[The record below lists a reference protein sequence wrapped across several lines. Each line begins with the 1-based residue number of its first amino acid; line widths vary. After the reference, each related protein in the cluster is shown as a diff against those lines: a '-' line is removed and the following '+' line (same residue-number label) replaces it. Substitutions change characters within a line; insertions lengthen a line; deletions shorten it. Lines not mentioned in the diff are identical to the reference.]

1 MAGSKF
7 DVKFSSINVTLVLKN
22 AQNRYKA
29 KKIPDYNMTHRV
41 AVLDQDLCQPQKCGL
56 ECIKYCPVNKSGA
69 ECVTINE
76 ESKKAQI
83 DEDICNG
90 CGICVK
96 VCPFDAITIVN
107 LASELATDKI
117 HQYGMNSFRLY
128 KLPTPKK
135 GEVVGL
141 LGRNGMGKSTV
152 VNILSGNLKPNL
164 GRYENPP
171 EWDEILKHYSGTELK
186 QHFEKIKQKEIRASI
201 KPQQVHHLAQAFD
214 GTGKELLD
222 KYDER
227 GVSRELIKTLGLEN
241 SMEQSLKEL
250 SGGELQRIAV
260 AASASKDTEFYFFD
274 EPSSYNDVFQRNGVA
289 RVIQNLA
296 KIGKSVMVVEHDL
309 TLLDF
314 LSDYIEVLYGEPTA
328 YGIVSGILST
338 KVGINVFLD
347 GYLPNENV
355 RFRDKKFSF
364 DVSSSSTDIFQE
376 GSDILT
382 YPKLEKKYPSFSVSI
397 EPGRVRKGEV
407 LGIMGA
413 NALGKTTLM
422 KMIAGV
428 EKPDSGSISKK
439 IKIAYKP
446 QYLQNDLD
454 VEVISLL
461 EKANGGQVEK
471 SIEEEQILDPL
482 KIKKLYNKS
491 IKKLSGGELQ
501 KVAVASCLLQKVD
514 LYALD
519 EPSAFLDVEDRIAVA
534 KFLQKFVRSF
544 GKSAIII
551 DHDLQ
556 LMDLVS
562 DSMVIFE
569 GESGSAGVATPPM
582 PKADAMNRFLK
593 SLDMSF
599 RRDEKSLRPRVNKLE
614 SRLDKDQKTSG
625 NFYYKH

>member
-1 MAGSKF
+1 
-7 DVKFSSINVTLVLKN
+7 
-22 AQNRYKA
+22 
-29 KKIPDYNMTHRV
+29 MTHRV

-83 DEDICNG
+83 DEDICGG

-107 LASELATDKI
+107 LASELAEDKI
-117 HQYGMNSFRLY
+117 HQYGANSFRLY
-128 KLPTPKK
+128 KLPTPRK

-152 VNILSGNLKPNL
+152 VNILSGKLKPNL

-171 EWDEILKHYSGTELK
+171 EWDEIFKHYSGTELK
-186 QHFEKIKQKEIRASI
+186 QHFQKIEQKQIRASI
-201 KPQQVHHLAQAFD
+201 KPQQIQHLAEAFD
-214 GTGKELLD
+214 GTGNELLD

-227 GVSRELIKTLGLEN
+227 GVTRELVRELGLEN

-260 AASASKDTEFYFFD
+260 AAAASKDTEFYFFD
-274 EPSSYNDVFQRNGVA
+274 EPSSYNDVFQRTGVA
-289 RVIQNLA
+289 KVIQGLA

-328 YGIVSGILST
+328 YGIVSNILST
-338 KVGINVFLD
+338 KIGINVFLD

-355 RFRDKKFSF
+355 RFRDKKFSM

-376 GSDILT
+376 GSDIVK
-382 YPKLEKKYPSFSVSI
+382 YPRLEKNFDSFSVVI

-413 NALGKTTLM
+413 NALGKTTMM

-428 EKPDSGSISKK
+428 EKPDVGSIDKK

-446 QYLQNDLD
+446 QYLQNDFD

-461 EKANGGQVEK
+461 EKASGGPIEGSQ
-471 SIEEEQILDPL
+471 EEEQILDPL
-482 KIKKLYNKS
+482 KIRKLYNKS
-491 IKKLSGGELQ
+491 VKNLSGGELQ
-501 KVAVASCLLQKVD
+501 KIAVASCLIQKVD

-562 DSMVIFE
+562 DSMIIFE
-569 GESGSAGVATPPM
+569 GESGKAGIATSPM
-582 PKADAMNRFLK
+582 PKPEAMNRFLK

-599 RRDEKSLRPRVNKLE
+599 RRDEKSLRPRVNKME

>member
-1 MAGSKF
+1 
-7 DVKFSSINVTLVLKN
+7 
-22 AQNRYKA
+22 
-29 KKIPDYNMTHRV
+29 MTHRV

-117 HQYGMNSFRLY
+117 HQYGTNSFRLY
-128 KLPTPKK
+128 KLPTPRK

-152 VNILSGNLKPNL
+152 VNILSGKLKPNL

-171 EWDEILKHYSGTELK
+171 EWDEIFKHYSGTELK
-186 QHFEKIKQKEIRASI
+186 QHFQKIEKNEIRASI
-201 KPQQVHHLAQAFD
+201 KPQQIHHLAEAFD
-214 GTGKELLD
+214 GTGNELLD

-227 GVSRELIKTLGLEN
+227 GITRELVRELGLQN

-260 AASASKDTEFYFFD
+260 AAAASKDTEFYFFD
-274 EPSSYNDVFQRNGVA
+274 EPSSYNDVFQRTGVA
-289 RVIQNLA
+289 RVIQGLA

-328 YGIVSGILST
+328 YGIVSNILST
-338 KVGINVFLD
+338 KIGINVFLD

-355 RFRDKKFSF
+355 RFREKKFSM

-376 GSDILT
+376 GTDIVN
-382 YPKLEKKYPSFSVSI
+382 YPKLEKKFDSFSVSI
-397 EPGRVRKGEV
+397 EPGKVRKGEV

-413 NALGKTTLM
+413 NALGKTTMM

-428 EKPDSGSISKK
+428 QKPDVGSVDKK

-446 QYLQNDLD
+446 QYLQNDID
-454 VEVISLL
+454 VEVIALL
-461 EKANGGQVEK
+461 EKANGGPIEGSQ
-471 SIEEEQILDPL
+471 EEEQILDPL
-482 KIKKLYNKS
+482 KIRKLYNKS
-491 IKKLSGGELQ
+491 VKNLSGGELQ
-501 KVAVASCLLQKVD
+501 KIAVASCLIQKVD

-556 LMDLVS
+556 LMDLMS
-562 DSMVIFE
+562 DSMIIFE
-569 GESGSAGVATPPM
+569 GESGKAGTATAPM
-582 PKADAMNRFLK
+582 PKAEAMNRFLK

-599 RRDEKSLRPRVNKLE
+599 RRDEKSLRPRVNKIE
-614 SRLDKDQKTSG
+614 SRLDKDQKQSG

>member
-1 MAGSKF
+1 
-7 DVKFSSINVTLVLKN
+7 
-22 AQNRYKA
+22 
-29 KKIPDYNMTHRV
+29 
-41 AVLDQDLCQPQKCGL
+41 L

-69 ECVTINE
+69 DCIIINE

-83 DEDICNG
+83 DEDVCNG

-117 HQYGMNSFRLY
+117 HQYGQNSFRLF

-164 GRYENPP
+164 GRFENPP

-186 QHFEKIKQKEIRASI
+186 QHFEKIEQKQIRASI
-201 KPQQVHHLAQAFD
+201 KPQQVHHIAQAFE

-227 GVSRELIKTLGLEN
+227 GVSREIIKELGLEN

-260 AASASKDTEFYFFD
+260 AAAASKDTEFYFFD
-274 EPSSYNDVFQRNGVA
+274 EPSSYNDVFQRTGVA
-289 RVIQNLA
+289 RVIQSLA

-314 LSDYIEVLYGEPTA
+314 LSDYIEVLYGEPAA
-328 YGIVSGILST
+328 YGIVSSILST

-347 GYLPNENV
+347 GYLPTENV

-376 GSDILT
+376 GSEVIV
-382 YPKLEKKYPSFSVSI
+382 YPKLEKKYESFSVSI
-397 EPGRVRKGEV
+397 EPGQVRKGEV

-413 NALGKTTLM
+413 NALGKTTMM

-428 EKPDSGSISKK
+428 EKPDSGNISKK

-446 QYLQNDLD
+446 QYLQNDID
-454 VEVISLL
+454 VDVISLL
-461 EKANGGQVEK
+461 DKANGNPVEE
-471 SIEEEQILDPL
+471 SMEEEQILDPL

-491 IKKLSGGELQ
+491 IRNLSGGELQ

-514 LYALD
+514 VYALD

-544 GKSAIII
+544 GKSAIVI

-569 GESGSAGVATPPM
+569 GESGAEGKATSPM
-582 PKADAMNRFLK
+582 SKANAMNRFLK

-614 SRLDKDQKTSG
+614 SRLDKNQKTSG
-625 NFYYKH
+625 NYYYKK

>member
-1 MAGSKF
+1 
-7 DVKFSSINVTLVLKN
+7 
-22 AQNRYKA
+22 
-29 KKIPDYNMTHRV
+29 MTHRV

-83 DEDICNG
+83 DEDICGG

-107 LASELATDKI
+107 LASELAEDKI
-117 HQYGMNSFRLY
+117 HQYGANSFRLY
-128 KLPTPKK
+128 KLPTPRK

-152 VNILSGNLKPNL
+152 VNILSGKLKPNL

-171 EWDEILKHYSGTELK
+171 EWDEIFKHYSGTELK
-186 QHFEKIKQKEIRASI
+186 QHFQKIEQKQIRASI
-201 KPQQVHHLAQAFD
+201 KPQQIQHLAEAFD
-214 GTGKELLD
+214 GTGNELLD

-227 GVSRELIKTLGLEN
+227 GITRELVRELGLQN

-260 AASASKDTEFYFFD
+260 AAAASKDTEFYFFD
-274 EPSSYNDVFQRNGVA
+274 EPSSYNDVFQRTGVA
-289 RVIQNLA
+289 RVIQGLA

-328 YGIVSGILST
+328 YGIVSNILST
-338 KVGINVFLD
+338 KIGINVFLD

-355 RFRDKKFSF
+355 RFREKKFSM
-364 DVSSSSTDIFQE
+364 DVSSSATDIFQE
-376 GSDILT
+376 GTEIVN
-382 YPKLEKKYPSFSVSI
+382 YPKLEKKFDSFSVSI
-397 EPGRVRKGEV
+397 EPGKIRKGEV

-413 NALGKTTLM
+413 NALGKTTM
-422 KMIAGV
+422 MRMIAGA
-428 EKPDSGSISKK
+428 EKPDVGSIDKK

-446 QYLQNDLD
+446 QYLQNDID
-454 VEVISLL
+454 VEVIALL
-461 EKANGGQVEK
+461 EKANGGPIEGSQ
-471 SIEEEQILDPL
+471 EEEQILDPL
-482 KIKKLYNKS
+482 KIRKLYNKS
-491 IKKLSGGELQ
+491 VKNLSGGELQ
-501 KVAVASCLLQKVD
+501 KIAVASCLIQKVD

-534 KFLQKFVRSF
+534 KFLQKFVRSY
-544 GKSAIII
+544 GKSAIVI

-562 DSMVIFE
+562 DSMIIFE
-569 GESGSAGVATPPM
+569 GESGKAGTATAPM
-582 PKADAMNRFLK
+582 PKPEAMNRFLK
-593 SLDMSF
+593 SLDMTF
-599 RRDEKSLRPRVNKLE
+599 RRDEKSLRPRVNKIE
-614 SRLDKDQKTSG
+614 SRLDKDQKSSG

>member
-1 MAGSKF
+1 
-7 DVKFSSINVTLVLKN
+7 
-22 AQNRYKA
+22 
-29 KKIPDYNMTHRV
+29 MTHRV
-41 AVLDQDLCQPQKCGL
+41 GVLDQDLCQPQKCGL
-56 ECIKYCPVNKSGA
+56 ECIKYCPVNKSGS

-117 HQYGMNSFRLY
+117 HQYGPNSFRLFR
-128 KLPTPKK
+128 LPTPRK

-152 VNILSGNLKPNL
+152 VNILSGKLKPNL
-164 GRYENPP
+164 GKYENPP
-171 EWDEILKHYSGTELK
+171 EWDEIFKHYSGTELK
-186 QHFEKIKQKEIRASI
+186 QHFQKIEKNEIRASI
-201 KPQQVHHLAQAFD
+201 KPQQIHHLAEAFD
-214 GTGKELLD
+214 GTGNELLD

-227 GVSRELIKTLGLEN
+227 GVTRELVRELGLQN

-260 AASASKDTEFYFFD
+260 AAAASKDTEFYFFD
-274 EPSSYNDVFQRNGVA
+274 EPSSYNDVFQRTGVA
-289 RVIQNLA
+289 RVIQGLA

-328 YGIVSGILST
+328 YGIVSNILST
-338 KVGINVFLD
+338 KIGINVFLD

-355 RFRDKKFSF
+355 RFREKKFSM
-364 DVSSSSTDIFQE
+364 DVSSSATDIFQE
-376 GSDILT
+376 GTEIVN
-382 YPKLEKKYPSFSVSI
+382 YPKLEKKFDSFSVSI
-397 EPGRVRKGEV
+397 EPGKIRKGEV

-413 NALGKTTLM
+413 NALGKTTM
-422 KMIAGV
+422 MRMIAGA
-428 EKPDSGSISKK
+428 EKPDVGSIDKK

-446 QYLQNDLD
+446 QYLQNDID
-454 VEVISLL
+454 VEVIALL
-461 EKANGGQVEK
+461 EKANGGPIEGSQ
-471 SIEEEQILDPL
+471 EEEQILDPL
-482 KIKKLYNKS
+482 KIRKLYNKS
-491 IKKLSGGELQ
+491 VKNLSGGELQ
-501 KVAVASCLLQKVD
+501 KIAVASCLIQKVD

-519 EPSAFLDVEDRIAVA
+519 EPSAFLDVEDRIAVG
-534 KFLQKFVRSF
+534 KFLQKFVRSY
-544 GKSAIII
+544 GKSAIVI

-562 DSMVIFE
+562 DSMIIFE
-569 GESGSAGVATPPM
+569 GESGKAGLATPPM
-582 PKADAMNRFLK
+582 PKPEAMNRFLK
-593 SLDMSF
+593 SLDMTF
-599 RRDEKSLRPRVNKLE
+599 RRDEKSLRPRVNKIE
-614 SRLDKDQKTSG
+614 SRLDKDQKLSG

>member
-1 MAGSKF
+1 
-7 DVKFSSINVTLVLKN
+7 
-22 AQNRYKA
+22 
-29 KKIPDYNMTHRV
+29 MTHRV
-41 AVLDQDLCQPQKCGL
+41 AVLDKELCQPKKCGL

-69 ECVTINE
+69 DCIVLNE
-76 ESKKAQI
+76 DTNKATI

-107 LASELATDKI
+107 LASELKTDKI

-152 VNILSGNLKPNL
+152 VNILSGILKPNL
-164 GRYENPP
+164 GNYEQPP
-171 EWDEILKHYSGTELK
+171 EWDEILKYYKGTELK
-186 QHFEKIKQKEIRASI
+186 AHFEKIKNGEIKASI
-201 KPQQVHHLAQAFD
+201 KPQQVHTIADAFD

-222 KYDER
+222 KFDQR
-227 GVSRELIKTLGLEN
+227 GTSRELVKQLGLEN
-241 SMEQSLKEL
+241 SLEQNLTEL
-250 SGGELQRIAV
+250 SGGELQRLSVAT
-260 AASASKDTEFYFFD
+260 AASRESDFYFFD
-274 EPSSYNDVFQRNGVA
+274 EPSSYNDVFQRTGVA
-289 RVIQNLA
+289 RVIHGLA
-296 KIGKSVMVVEHDL
+296 EEGKSVMVVEHDL

-314 LSDYIEVLYGEPTA
+314 LSDYIEVLYGVPAA
-328 YGIVSGILST
+328 YGIVSNVLST

-347 GYLPNENV
+347 GYLPTENV
-355 RFRDKKFSF
+355 RFRDKKFTF
-364 DVSSSSTDIFQE
+364 DASTSGDE
-376 GSDILT
+376 GLEGDAVIS
-382 YPKLEKKYPSFSVSI
+382 YPKLEKKYDSFSVSI
-397 EPGRVRKGEV
+397 EPGTVRKGEL

-413 NALGKTTLM
+413 NALGKTTMM

-428 EKPDSGSISKK
+428 EKPTDGSVDKK
-439 IKIAYKP
+439 IKISYKP
-446 QYLQNDLD
+446 QYLSNDID
-454 VEVISLL
+454 VEVISVL
-461 EKANGGQVEK
+461 EKANGSTIEG
-471 SIEEEQILDPL
+471 SAEEEQILDPL
-482 KIKKLYNKS
+482 KLKKLYNKS
-491 IKKLSGGELQ
+491 VKNLSGGELQ
-501 KVAVASCLLQKVD
+501 KVAIASCLLQKVD

-569 GESGSAGVATPPM
+569 GTSSVEGIATSPM
-582 PKADAMNRFLK
+582 PKTDAMNRFLE
-593 SLDMSF
+593 SLDISF
-599 RRDEKSLRPRVNKLE
+599 RKDEKTSRHRVNKE
-614 SRLDKDQKTSG
+614 ASRLDKEQKSSG
-625 NFYYKH
+625 NYYFRK

>member
-1 MAGSKF
+1 
-7 DVKFSSINVTLVLKN
+7 
-22 AQNRYKA
+22 
-29 KKIPDYNMTHRV
+29 MTHRV
-41 AVLDQDLCQPQKCGL
+41 AVLDHDLCQPKKCGL
-56 ECIKYCPVNKSGA
+56 ECVKYCPINKSGA
-69 ECVTINE
+69 DCIIISE

-83 DEDICNG
+83 DEEICNG

-107 LASELATDKI
+107 LASELATNKI
-117 HQYGMNSFRLY
+117 HQYGPNSFRLF

-171 EWDEILKHYSGTELK
+171 EWDEILKYYSGTELK
-186 QHFEKIKQKEIRASI
+186 QHFEKIEQKQIRASI
-201 KPQQVHHLAQAFD
+201 KPQQVHHIAQAFD
-214 GTGKELLD
+214 GTGKELID

-227 GVSRELIKTLGLEN
+227 GVSRELIKELGLEN

-250 SGGELQRIAV
+250 SGGELQRLVVAV
-260 AASASKDTEFYFFD
+260 AAAKDTEFYFFD
-274 EPSSYNDVFQRNGVA
+274 EPSSYNDVFQRIGVA
-289 RVIQNLA
+289 RVIQSLT

-328 YGIVSGILST
+328 YGIVSSVLST

-347 GYLPNENV
+347 GYLPTENV

-364 DVSSSSTDIFQE
+364 DVSSSSTDVFQE
-376 GSDILT
+376 GSDVVT
-382 YPKLEKKYPSFSVSI
+382 YPTLEKKYPSFSVTI

-413 NALGKTTLM
+413 NALGKTTMM

-428 EKPDSGSISKK
+428 EKPDSGSIDKK

-446 QYLQNDLD
+446 QYLQNDMD
-454 VEVISLL
+454 VEVIALL
-461 EKANGGQVEK
+461 DKANGNPIEG
-471 SIEEEQILDPL
+471 SLEEEQILEPL

-491 IKKLSGGELQ
+491 IKNLSGGELQ
-501 KVAVASCLLQKVD
+501 KIAVASCLLQKVD

-519 EPSAFLDVEDRIAVA
+519 EPSAFLDVEDRIALA
-534 KFLQKFVRSF
+534 KFLQKFVHSF
-544 GKSAIII
+544 GKSAIVI

-562 DSMVIFE
+562 DTMVIFE
-569 GESGSAGVATPPM
+569 GESGISGQATSPL
-582 PKADAMNRFLK
+582 PKTDAMNRFLK

-614 SRLDKDQKTSG
+614 SRLDKNQKSSG
-625 NFYYKH
+625 NYYYKH

>member
-1 MAGSKF
+1 
-7 DVKFSSINVTLVLKN
+7 
-22 AQNRYKA
+22 
-29 KKIPDYNMTHRV
+29 MTHRV

-117 HQYGMNSFRLY
+117 HQYGANSFRLY
-128 KLPTPKK
+128 KLPTPRK

-152 VNILSGNLKPNL
+152 VNILSGKLKPNL

-171 EWDEILKHYSGTELK
+171 EWDEIFKHYSGTELK
-186 QHFEKIKQKEIRASI
+186 QHFQKIEQNQIRASI
-201 KPQQVHHLAQAFD
+201 KPQQIHHLAEAFD
-214 GTGKELLD
+214 GTGNELLD

-227 GVSRELIKTLGLEN
+227 GITRELVRELGLQN

-260 AASASKDTEFYFFD
+260 AAAASKDTEFYFFD
-274 EPSSYNDVFQRNGVA
+274 EPSSYNDVFQRTGVA
-289 RVIQNLA
+289 RVIQGLA

-328 YGIVSGILST
+328 YGIVSNILST
-338 KVGINVFLD
+338 KIGINVFLD

-355 RFRDKKFSF
+355 RFRDKKFSM

-376 GSDILT
+376 GSDIVN
-382 YPKLEKKYPSFSVSI
+382 YPRLEKNFESFSVTI
-397 EPGRVRKGEV
+397 EPGKVRKGEV

-413 NALGKTTLM
+413 NALGKTTMM

-428 EKPDSGSISKK
+428 QKPDVGSVDKK

-446 QYLQNDLD
+446 QYLQNDID
-454 VEVISLL
+454 IEVIALL
-461 EKANGGQVEK
+461 EKASGGPIEGSQ
-471 SIEEEQILDPL
+471 EEEQILDPL
-482 KIKKLYNKS
+482 KIRKLYNKS
-491 IKKLSGGELQ
+491 IKNLSGGELQ
-501 KVAVASCLLQKVD
+501 KIAVASCLIQKVD

-534 KFLQKFVRSF
+534 KFLQKFVRSY
-544 GKSAIII
+544 GKSAIVI

-562 DSMVIFE
+562 DSIIIFE
-569 GESGSAGVATPPM
+569 GEAGKAGTATVPM
-582 PKADAMNRFLK
+582 PKPEAMNRFLK
-593 SLDMSF
+593 SLDMTF
-599 RRDEKSLRPRVNKLE
+599 RRDEKSLRPRVNKIE
-614 SRLDKDQKTSG
+614 SRLDKDQKSSG

>member
-1 MAGSKF
+1 
-7 DVKFSSINVTLVLKN
+7 
-22 AQNRYKA
+22 
-29 KKIPDYNMTHRV
+29 MTHRV
-41 AVLDQDLCQPQKCGL
+41 AVLDKDLCQPKKCGL

-69 ECVTINE
+69 DCIILNE
-76 ESKKAQI
+76 EVKKAQI
-83 DEDICNG
+83 DEDVCNG

-107 LASELATDKI
+107 LASELAADKI
-117 HQYGMNSFRLY
+117 HQYGPNSFRLY
-128 KLPTPKK
+128 KLPTPRK

-186 QHFEKIKQKEIRASI
+186 SHFDKIKNKQLRASI
-201 KPQQVHHLAQAFD
+201 KPQQVHHVAQAFD
-214 GTGKELLD
+214 GTGKELIE

-227 GVSRELIKTLGLEN
+227 GISRELIKELGLEN
-241 SMEQSLKEL
+241 SMEQNLKEL
-250 SGGELQRIAV
+250 SGGELQRLSIAAV
-260 AASASKDTEFYFFD
+260 ASKDTEFYFFD
-274 EPSSYNDVFQRNGVA
+274 EPSSYNDVFQRKSVA
-289 RVIQNLA
+289 RVIHSLA

-309 TLLDF
+309 TLLDY
-314 LSDYIEVLYGEPTA
+314 LSDYIELLYGEPA
-328 YGIVSGILST
+328 VYGIVSNVLST
-338 KVGINVFLD
+338 KIGINVFLD
-347 GYLPNENV
+347 GYLPTENV

-364 DVSSSSTDIFQE
+364 DVSSSATDEFQE
-376 GSDILT
+376 GSEIMS
-382 YPKLEKKYPSFSVSI
+382 YPKLEKKYPSFSVTV
-397 EPGRVRKGEV
+397 EHGRVRKGEV

-428 EKPDSGSISKK
+428 EKPDIGDIDKK

-446 QYLQNDLD
+446 QYLQNDID
-454 VEVISLL
+454 AEVIALL
-461 EKANGGQVEK
+461 DKANGGPIEGSQ
-471 SIEEEQILDPL
+471 EEEQILEPL

-491 IKKLSGGELQ
+491 VKNLSGGELQ
-501 KVAVASCLLQKVD
+501 KISVAACLLQKVD

-519 EPSAFLDVEDRIAVA
+519 EPSAFLDVEDRITIA

-544 GKSAIII
+544 GKSAIVI
-551 DHDLQ
+551 DHDIQ
-556 LMDLVS
+556 LMDLIS
-562 DSMVIFE
+562 DSMIIFE
-569 GESGSAGVATPPM
+569 GVSGLSGHATSPM

-614 SRLDKDQKTSG
+614 SRLDKNQKSSG
-625 NFYYKH
+625 NFYYKG

>member
-1 MAGSKF
+1 
-7 DVKFSSINVTLVLKN
+7 
-22 AQNRYKA
+22 
-29 KKIPDYNMTHRV
+29 MTHRV
-41 AVLDQDLCQPQKCGL
+41 AVLDQDLCQPKKCGL

-69 ECVTINE
+69 ECIVLNE
-76 ESKKAQI
+76 ESKKARI

-117 HQYGMNSFRLY
+117 HQYGANSFRLF

-171 EWDEILKHYSGTELK
+171 EWNEILKHYSGTELK
-186 QHFEKIKQKEIRASI
+186 QHFEKIEQKQIRASI
-201 KPQQVHHLAQAFD
+201 KPQQVHHIAQAFD

-227 GVSRELIKTLGLEN
+227 GVSTDLIKELGLEN

-260 AASASKDTEFYFFD
+260 AAAASKDAEFYFFD
-274 EPSSYNDVFQRNGVA
+274 EPSSYNDVFQRTGVA

-314 LSDYIEVLYGEPTA
+314 LSDYIEVLYGEPGA
-328 YGIVSGILST
+328 YGIVSTILST
-338 KVGINVFLD
+338 KIGINVFLD

-364 DVSSSSTDIFQE
+364 DVSSSTTDIFEE
-376 GSDILT
+376 GSTIVT
-382 YPKLEKKYPSFSVSI
+382 YPKLVKKYPTFSVII
-397 EPGRVRKGEV
+397 EAGEVRKGEV

-413 NALGKTTLM
+413 NALGKTTMM

-428 EKPDSGSISKK
+428 EKPDSGSINKK

-446 QYLQNDLD
+446 QYLQNDID
-454 VEVISLL
+454 ADVISVLD
-461 EKANGGQVEK
+461 KANGNPVEG
-471 SIEEEQILDPL
+471 SMEEEQILDPL

-491 IKKLSGGELQ
+491 IKNLSGGELQ

-534 KFLQKFVRSF
+534 KFIQKFVRSF

-556 LMDLVS
+556 LMDLIS
-562 DSMVIFE
+562 DSIVIFE
-569 GESGSAGVATPPM
+569 GESGVEGRATTPM
-582 PKADAMNRFLK
+582 RKAEAMNRFLK

-599 RRDEKSLRPRVNKLE
+599 RRDERSLRPRVNKLE
-614 SRLDKDQKTSG
+614 SRLDKEQKTSG

>member
-1 MAGSKF
+1 
-7 DVKFSSINVTLVLKN
+7 
-22 AQNRYKA
+22 
-29 KKIPDYNMTHRV
+29 MTHRV
-41 AVLDQDLCQPQKCGL
+41 SVLDQDLCQPKKCGL

-69 ECVTINE
+69 ECIIINE
-76 ESKKAQI
+76 ETKKAQI

-117 HQYGMNSFRLY
+117 HQYGPNSFRLFR
-128 KLPTPKK
+128 LPTPRK

-171 EWDEILKHYSGTELK
+171 EWDEILKYYSGTELK
-186 QHFEKIKQKEIRASI
+186 QHFEKIEHKQIRASI
-201 KPQQVHHLAQAFD
+201 KPQQVYQIAQAFE
-214 GTGKELLD
+214 GTGKDLID

-227 GVSRELIKTLGLEN
+227 GVSRKLIKELGLEN
-241 SMEQSLKEL
+241 SMEQDLKEL

-260 AASASKDTEFYFFD
+260 AVAASKDTEFYFFD
-274 EPSSYNDVFQRNGVA
+274 EPSSYNDVFQRIGVA

-328 YGIVSGILST
+328 YGIVSRVLST
-338 KVGINVFLD
+338 KIGINVFLD
-347 GYLPNENV
+347 GYLPTENV

-376 GSDILT
+376 GSDVVT
-382 YPKLEKKYPSFSVSI
+382 YPKLEKKFDSFSLTI

-413 NALGKTTLM
+413 NALGKTTMM

-428 EKPDSGSISKK
+428 IKPDSGKIDKK

-446 QYLQNDLD
+446 QYLQNDID

-461 EKANGGQVEK
+461 DKSNGNPVEG
-471 SIEEEQILDPL
+471 SLEEEQILEPL

-491 IKKLSGGELQ
+491 VKNLSGGELQ
-501 KVAVASCLLQKVD
+501 KVAVVSCLLQKVD

-534 KFLQKFVRSF
+534 KFLQKFVRSY
-544 GKSAIII
+544 GKSAIVI

-569 GESGSAGVATPPM
+569 GESGTAGTATSPM
-582 PKADAMNRFLK
+582 SKSDAMNRFLK
-593 SLDMSF
+593 SLDMTF
-599 RRDEKSLRPRVNKLE
+599 RRDERSLRPRVNKLE
-614 SRLDKDQKTSG
+614 SRLDKDQKASG
-625 NFYYKH
+625 NFYYKK

>member
-1 MAGSKF
+1 
-7 DVKFSSINVTLVLKN
+7 
-22 AQNRYKA
+22 
-29 KKIPDYNMTHRV
+29 MTHRV

-83 DEDICNG
+83 DENVCNG

-117 HQYGMNSFRLY
+117 HQYGINSFRLY
-128 KLPTPKK
+128 KLPTPRK

-152 VNILSGNLKPNL
+152 VNILSGKLKPNL

-171 EWDEILKHYSGTELK
+171 EWDEIFKHYSGTELK
-186 QHFEKIKQKEIRASI
+186 QHFQKIEQNQIRASI
-201 KPQQVHHLAQAFD
+201 KPQQIHHLAEAFD
-214 GTGKELLD
+214 CTGNELLD

-227 GVSRELIKTLGLEN
+227 GMTRELVRELGLQN
-241 SMEQSLKEL
+241 SMEQNLKEL

-260 AASASKDTEFYFFD
+260 AATASKDTEFYFFD
-274 EPSSYNDVFQRNGVA
+274 EPSSYNDVFQRIGVA
-289 RVIQNLA
+289 RVIQGLA

-314 LSDYIEVLYGEPTA
+314 LSDYIEVLYGESTA
-328 YGIVSGILST
+328 YGIVSNILST
-338 KVGINVFLD
+338 KIGINVFLD

-355 RFRDKKFSF
+355 RFREKKFSM

-376 GSDILT
+376 GTDIVN
-382 YPKLEKKYPSFSVSI
+382 YPKLEKKFDSFTLTI
-397 EPGRVRKGEV
+397 EPGKIRKGEV

-413 NALGKTTLM
+413 NALGKTTMM
-422 KMIAGV
+422 KMIAGIQ
-428 EKPDSGSISKK
+428 KPDVGSIDKK

-446 QYLQNDLD
+446 QYLENDIDL
-454 VEVISLL
+454 EVIALL
-461 EKANGGQVEK
+461 EKANGGPIEGSQ
-471 SIEEEQILDPL
+471 EEEQILEPL
-482 KIKKLYNKS
+482 KIRKLYNKS
-491 IKKLSGGELQ
+491 VKNLSGGELQ
-501 KVAVASCLLQKVD
+501 KIAVASCLIQKVD

-519 EPSAFLDVEDRIAVA
+519 EPSAFLDIEERIAVA
-534 KFLQKFVRSF
+534 KFLQRFVRSF

-562 DSMVIFE
+562 DSMMIFE
-569 GESGSAGVATPPM
+569 GESGKAGTATSPM
-582 PKADAMNRFLK
+582 PKSQAMNRFLK

-599 RRDEKSLRPRVNKLE
+599 RRDEKSLRPRVNKIE
-614 SRLDKDQKTSG
+614 SRLDKDQKASG

>member
-1 MAGSKF
+1 
-7 DVKFSSINVTLVLKN
+7 
-22 AQNRYKA
+22 
-29 KKIPDYNMTHRV
+29 MTHRV

-56 ECIKYCPVNKSGA
+56 ECIKYCPVNKSGS

-83 DEDICNG
+83 DEDVCNG

-186 QHFEKIKQKEIRASI
+186 QHFEKIKQNQIRASI
-201 KPQQVHHLAQAFD
+201 KPQQVHHIAQAFN

-227 GVSRELIKTLGLEN
+227 GVSRELIKELGLEN

-260 AASASKDTEFYFFD
+260 AAAASKDTEFYFFD
-274 EPSSYNDVFQRNGVA
+274 EPSSYNDVFQRTGVA

-328 YGIVSGILST
+328 YGIVSNILST
-338 KVGINVFLD
+338 KIGINVFLD
-347 GYLPNENV
+347 GYLPTENV
-355 RFRDKKFSF
+355 RFRDKKFSM
-364 DVSSSSTDIFQE
+364 DVSSSTTDIFQE
-376 GSDILT
+376 GSEIVS
-382 YPKLEKKYPSFSVSI
+382 YPKLVKKYPSFSVEI
-397 EPGRVRKGEV
+397 EPGIVRKCEV
-407 LGIMGA
+407 VGIMGA
-413 NALGKTTLM
+413 NALGKTTMM

-428 EKPDSGSISKK
+428 EKPDLGSVDKK

-454 VEVISLL
+454 VEVISVLD
-461 EKANGGQVEK
+461 KANGDPVEG
-471 SIEEEQILDPL
+471 SMEEEQILDPL

-491 IKKLSGGELQ
+491 IKNLSVGELQ

-519 EPSAFLDVEDRIAVA
+519 EPSAFLDV
-534 KFLQKFVRSF
+534 
-544 GKSAIII
+544 
-551 DHDLQ
+551 
-556 LMDLVS
+556 
-562 DSMVIFE
+562 
-569 GESGSAGVATPPM
+569 
-582 PKADAMNRFLK
+582 
-593 SLDMSF
+593 
-599 RRDEKSLRPRVNKLE
+599 
-614 SRLDKDQKTSG
+614 
-625 NFYYKH
+625 

>member
-1 MAGSKF
+1 
-7 DVKFSSINVTLVLKN
+7 
-22 AQNRYKA
+22 
-29 KKIPDYNMTHRV
+29 MTHRV
-41 AVLDQDLCQPQKCGL
+41 AVLDQDLCQPKKCGL

-69 ECVTINE
+69 DCIVLNE
-76 ESKKAQI
+76 ESNKAQI
-83 DEDICNG
+83 DEDVCNG

-117 HQYGMNSFRLY
+117 HQYGPNSFRLF

-186 QHFEKIKQKEIRASI
+186 QHFEKIEKKQIRASI
-201 KPQQVHHLAQAFD
+201 KPQQVHHIAEAFD
-214 GTGKELLD
+214 GTGKDLID

-227 GVSRELIKTLGLEN
+227 GVSRELIKELGLEN
-241 SMEQSLKEL
+241 SMEQNLKEL

-260 AASASKDTEFYFFD
+260 AAAASKDTEFYFFD
-274 EPSSYNDVFQRNGVA
+274 EPSSYNDVFQRTGVA
-289 RVIQNLA
+289 RVIQSLA

-314 LSDYIEVLYGEPTA
+314 LSDYIEVLYGEPAA
-328 YGIVSGILST
+328 YGIVSNILST

-364 DVSSSSTDIFQE
+364 DVSSSATDIFQE
-376 GSDILT
+376 GSDIVT
-382 YPKLEKKYPSFSVSI
+382 YPKLEKKYSSFSVTI

-413 NALGKTTLM
+413 NALGKTTMM

-428 EKPDSGSISKK
+428 EKPDSGSIDKK

-446 QYLQNDLD
+446 QYLQNDID
-454 VEVISLL
+454 VEVISVLD
-461 EKANGGQVEK
+461 KANGNPVDG
-471 SIEEEQILDPL
+471 SMEEEQILEPL

-491 IKKLSGGELQ
+491 VKNLSGGELQ

-544 GKSAIII
+544 GKSAIVI

-556 LMDLVS
+556 LMDLIS

-569 GESGSAGVATPPM
+569 GVSGAAGTATSPL
-582 PKADAMNRFLK
+582 PKVDAMNRFLK

-625 NFYYKH
+625 NFYYKN

>member
-1 MAGSKF
+1 
-7 DVKFSSINVTLVLKN
+7 
-22 AQNRYKA
+22 
-29 KKIPDYNMTHRV
+29 MTHRV
-41 AVLDQDLCQPQKCGL
+41 AVLDQDLCQPKKCGL

-69 ECVTINE
+69 ECITLNE

-117 HQYGMNSFRLY
+117 HQYGPNSFRLFR
-128 KLPTPKK
+128 LPTPRK

-171 EWDEILKHYSGTELK
+171 EWDEILKYYSGTELK
-186 QHFEKIKQKEIRASI
+186 QHFEKIEQKQIRASI
-201 KPQQVHHLAQAFD
+201 KPQQVYQIAQAFD
-214 GTGKELLD
+214 GTGKDLID

-227 GVSRELIKTLGLEN
+227 GVSRKLIKELGLEN
-241 SMEQSLKEL
+241 SMEQDLKEL

-260 AASASKDTEFYFFD
+260 AVAASKDTEFYFFD
-274 EPSSYNDVFQRNGVA
+274 EPSSYNDVFQRIGVA

-314 LSDYIEVLYGEPTA
+314 LSDYIEVLYGEPSA
-328 YGIVSGILST
+328 YGIVSSVLST
-338 KVGINVFLD
+338 KIGINVFLD
-347 GYLPNENV
+347 GYLPTENV

-376 GSDILT
+376 GSDVVT
-382 YPKLEKKYPSFSVSI
+382 YPKLEKKFDSFSLTI

-413 NALGKTTLM
+413 NALGKTTMM

-428 EKPDSGSISKK
+428 IKPDSGKIDKK

-446 QYLQNDLD
+446 QYLQNDID
-454 VEVISLL
+454 IEVISLL
-461 EKANGGQVEK
+461 DKSNGSPVEG
-471 SIEEEQILDPL
+471 SLEEEQILEPL

-491 IKKLSGGELQ
+491 VKNLSGGELQ
-501 KVAVASCLLQKVD
+501 KVAVVSCLLQKVD

-534 KFLQKFVRSF
+534 KFLQKFVRSY
-544 GKSAIII
+544 GKSAIVI

-569 GESGSAGVATPPM
+569 GESGSVGTATSPM
-582 PKADAMNRFLK
+582 SKSDAMNRFLK

-599 RRDEKSLRPRVNKLE
+599 RRDERSLRPRVNKLE
-614 SRLDKDQKTSG
+614 SRLDKDQKASG
-625 NFYYKH
+625 NFYYKK